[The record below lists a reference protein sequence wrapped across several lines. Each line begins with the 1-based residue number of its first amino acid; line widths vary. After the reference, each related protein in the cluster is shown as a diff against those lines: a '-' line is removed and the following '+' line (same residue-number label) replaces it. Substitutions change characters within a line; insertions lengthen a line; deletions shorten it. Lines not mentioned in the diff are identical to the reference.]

1 MKYKRLILTCC
12 MLIGMAVSIS
22 AQESRRNTIQN
33 IVFNNLTYQ
42 KQEEKA
48 TVMNVL
54 GAIAEAVDAVNTKQ
68 TTLQRANYQKAVRA
82 AIIKGISQSRR
93 VALTDGTGMSSANYY
108 VDGNISN
115 ISTTSKIEER
125 TDSKGKKY
133 NVTEYKATL
142 GVILHIKSAETN
154 QVVASPSFNISDY
167 DLTWINTAEGAL
179 NDALSQLSTRVYK
192 YFNKFLPLYANV
204 LEGASEKKDKQKEV
218 YIDLGSA
225 TKGFDKGM
233 HFGVYVKR
241 VIAGKDAKRL
251 IGKLKVSSVDGDEI
265 SLCKVQ
271 SGGKDIKAALDA
283 GETIVIE
290 SLD

>member
-1 MKYKRLILTCC
+1 MKYKRFIFTCC
-12 MLIGMAVSIS
+12 LLIGTTAIF
-22 AQESRRNTIQN
+22 AQESKRNTVQN

-48 TVMNVL
+48 TVLNVL
-54 GAIAEAVDAVNTKQ
+54 GAIAEAMDAAKTKQ
-68 TTLQRANYQKAVRA
+68 TTLLRDNYHKAVRA
-82 AIIKGISQSRR
+82 AIVRGISLSRR
-93 VALTDGTGMSSANYY
+93 VALTDGTGMSAANYY

-115 ISTTSKIEER
+115 ISTTSKVEER
-125 TDSKGKKY
+125 TDNKGKKY
-133 NVTEYKATL
+133 NVTEYKATM
-142 GVILHIKSAETN
+142 GIILHIKSAGTD

-179 NDALSQLSTRVYK
+179 NEALSQLSSRVYK

-225 TKGFDKGM
+225 TKGFDKNI

-241 VIAGKDAKRL
+241 VIAGKDAKKL
-251 IGKLKVSSVDGDEI
+251 IGKLKVTSIEGDEI

-283 GETIVIE
+283 GEPVIIE